1 MLLPELR
8 HLDRHVQVQGP
19 RKARWR
25 RDHLTRRNTTYQG
38 AVEVH
43 LDEHPAAVAQAQ
55 QEVRPEGLHAE
66 VRVHLAHHLL
76 RAAALHGVRSAL
88 AHHMEDVH
96 INWPRGYLKQPE
108 DG

>member
-43 LDEHPAAVAQAQ
+43 LDEHPAAVAQAH

-96 INWPRGYLKQPE
+96 INWSRGYLKQPE